1 MTAEQALQL
10 IQSRDY
16 MFSAQAS
23 GEPAAIL
30 DKLQYLKKRELE
42 IRLLIPVFP

>member
-1 MTAEQALQL
+1 MTQYETMYEQKKMTAEQALQL

-23 GEPAAIL
+23 GEPAVIL
-30 DKLQYLKKRELE
+30 DKLL
-42 IRLLIPVFP
+42 